1 MSRQIWTN
9 NYINCIS
16 EMSDILNDKII
27 VVELAGKEIILKNTS
42 NNFKNELIAMGFR
55 NVGSEY
61 FLVLPIEDIDNR
73 VLIINKLID
82 LGGLFS
88 GGNGWAPS
96 EVVDYY
102 KEKGLI
108 SAKYNRISWK
118 APGKFTISTE

>member
-1 MSRQIWTN
+1 
-9 NYINCIS
+9 
-16 EMSDILNDKII
+16 MSDILNDKII
-27 VVELAGKEIILKNTS
+27 VVELAGKEIILRNTS

-88 GGNGWAPS
+88 GGNGWTPS

-108 SAKYNRISWK
+108 NAKYNRISWK

>member
-1 MSRQIWTN
+1 
-9 NYINCIS
+9 
-16 EMSDILNDKII
+16 MSDILNDKII
-27 VVELAGKEIILKNTS
+27 VVELAGKEIILRNTS
-42 NNFKNELIAMGFR
+42 NNFKNELIAMG
-55 NVGSEY
+55 
-61 FLVLPIEDIDNR
+61 
-73 VLIINKLID
+73 LIINKLID